1 MGGAPI
7 NQIGVSFTGR
17 KGALLAMAG
26 LGSRIISFLAQK
38 YIVKALSES
47 PAFQQ
52 FALRTAS
59 WAQRIME
66 PAKSQAAR
74 AQPGSARSAH
84 THRQQQQQQQQQQA
98 QQKQQTQAQGADG
111 PSFEVMRRRAA
122 AFGSALADE
131 LEKDL
136 GLKKKER

>member
-1 MGGAPI
+1 
-7 NQIGVSFTGR
+7 
-17 KGALLAMAG
+17 MAG

-84 THRQQQQQQQQQQA
+84 TQRQQQQQQQQQA

>member
-1 MGGAPI
+1 
-7 NQIGVSFTGR
+7 
-17 KGALLAMAG
+17 MAG

-84 THRQQQQQQQQQQA
+84 TQRQQQQQQQQA